1 MVALFLFFGY
11 FAAQLH
17 LEEDINKLMPSSK
30 NEDGTTKLAFA
41 DLRIKDKTFL
51 LFERKDPSITTEQL
65 AETCDAF
72 VEALLGT
79 TDSAAAPDIFYRL
92 PDDLLPDAIAY
103 LQEHLPA
110 YIDTSAYAAFDT
122 LLTAEHVKRQMEQNR
137 DDLEGEFG
145 SMFPELIQSDPLG
158 LRSVLA
164 DRMATLLNAGGGSYT
179 TIDGHF
185 FVRDSSVCV
194 AFITPQFSATNT
206 GQGSALFARMNELI
220 DSFAAVPGA
229 SPSAPAISIC
239 YHGTPASGYYNSTV
253 IKHDLTTTIA
263 GSMVLVLI
271 FIMVCFRRWDTLPLL
286 LLPVA
291 FGTLFAMAV
300 MYFLRG
306 QFSLLALGIG
316 GVVLGVALSY
326 VLHVLTHRR
335 YVNDGEQ
342 LLREQTK
349 PLLLGCVTTIGSFAG
364 LFFTNT
370 DLLQDFGLFAALAI
384 AATTLFSLV
393 YLPQLLTFVC
403 CDSVATNKDGE
414 ALERKPWLIAAVVA
428 AIVVCVGAWLWK
440 GTLFDADMHNLGY
453 DDPRVEHSE
462 QLLRSKTFTGDKEK
476 YFAAQGATM
485 EEALHNFALLRQKL
499 DSLAELGLV
508 KDYTPTDQIFIPLD
522 VQQRNIDAWHA
533 YWASAPAASAAG
545 GATVPGASAASS
557 ATVPGASAASSATVP
572 GGYAAGGASR
582 LALARRLIAET
593 APQAG
598 LLPEAFEPF
607 FELAGGDDATL
618 GSVAHYEPDALYD
631 AGLIPEGY
639 LTTLMEQTYGGDY
652 LCFTSV
658 RCENDSV
665 RSKDSDYMRICDAV
679 CKEPNLMVLDTYYY
693 TTDTLLQLNKDFN
706 ILQWLSMAFV
716 FVVLLVSFRFNI
728 KNTLLGFAPILLSW
742 LMVLGMMAIFDMHFN
757 LINIIISTFIFGIGV
772 DYSIFMMAGLVGEG
786 GKGGKGVEGG
796 KGGKGV
802 VEVKESSRLLK
813 AHQTAIFY
821 SVVVLVVTVGSMLLA
836 VHPAIRSVGFA
847 TIVGLL
853 SAVTLCYVLQ
863 PAAYRWIK
871 PHTRSAKKQNKTK

>member
-1 MVALFLFFGY
+1 MDRLFIAIYRYFHRHRLQCWLSMVALFLFFGY

-51 LFERKDPSITTEQL
+51 LFERKDATVTPSQL

-72 VEALLGT
+72 VEALT
-79 TDSAAAPDIFYRL
+79 TQDGVGSVFYRL

-103 LQEHLPA
+103 MQEYLPA
-110 YIDTSAYAAFDT
+110 YIDPSAYTAFDT
-122 LLTAEHVKRQMEQNR
+122 LLTREHLLRQMEQNR
-137 DDLEGEFG
+137 EDLEGEFG
-145 SMFPELIQSDPLG
+145 EMFPELIQSDPLG
-158 LRSVLA
+158 LRNVLA
-164 DRMATLLNAGGGSYT
+164 EQMSPLLNAGGGSYT

-185 FVRDSSVCV
+185 FVSDSSVCV

-220 DSFAAVPGA
+220 DSFSLAAPN
-229 SPSAPAISIC
+229 INIC

-263 GSMVLVLI
+263 GSMLLVLV
-271 FIMVCFRRWDTLPLL
+271 FIIVCFSRGGRFKGFEIPVLL

-326 VLHVLTHRR
+326 VLHVLTHRY
-335 YVNDGEQ
+335 YVTDGEQ

-349 PLLLGCVTTIGSFAG
+349 PLLLGCITTIGSFGG

-370 DLLQDFGLFAALAI
+370 DLLQDFGIFASLAI
-384 AATTLFSLV
+384 AATTLFSLI
-393 YLPQLLTFVC
+393 YLPQLMFG
-403 CDSVATNKDGE
+403 A
-414 ALERKPWLIAAVVA
+414 ERRETGSERAQGNSSPLQLSPLNSFINCSLDHNRWVISAVVA
-428 AIVVCVGAWLWK
+428 VIVVCVGAWLWK

-453 DDPRVEHSE
+453 DDARVEHSE

-476 YFAAQGATM
+476 YFAAQGKTM
-485 EEALHNFALLRQKL
+485 EEALHNFGLLRQKL
-499 DSLAELGLV
+499 DSLSGLGLV
-508 KDYTPTDQIFIPLD
+508 KDYTPTDRIFIPLD
-522 VQQRNIDAWHA
+522 VQRRNIDAWHA
-533 YWASAPAASAAG
+533 YWASATTA
-545 GATVPGASAASS
+545 
-557 ATVPGASAASSATVP
+557 P
-572 GGYAAGGASR
+572 GGSAVEGTNR
-582 LALARRLIAET
+582 LATARSLIAET

-598 LLPEAFEPF
+598 LLPDAFEPF
-607 FELAGGDDATL
+607 FDLATAD
-618 GSVAHYEPDALYD
+618 YEPDALYE
-631 AGLIPEGY
+631 AGIIPEGY
-639 LTTLMEQTYGGDY
+639 QTTLMEQTYSGDY

-665 RSKDSDYMRICDAV
+665 RSTDSDYRRICDAI
-679 CKEPNLMVLDTYYY
+679 CKVPSLMVLDTYYY
-693 TTDTLLQLNKDFN
+693 TTDTLLQLNTDFN

-716 FVVLLVSFRFNI
+716 FLVLLVSFRFNI
-728 KNTLLGFAPILLSW
+728 KNTLLGFSPILISW
-742 LMVLGMMAIFDMHFN
+742 LMVLGMMALFDMKFN

-772 DYSIFMMAGLVGEG
+772 DYSIFMMHGLLSQETS
-786 GKGGKGVEGG
+786 VEPLRPA
-796 KGGKGV
+796 V
-802 VEVKESSRLLK
+802 PYAAQSAQPNDMERVLT
-813 AHQTAIFY
+813 AHKTAIFF
-821 SVVVLVVTVGSMLLA
+821 SVVVLVVTVGSMLFA

-853 SAVTLCYVLQ
+853 SAVILCYVLQ
-863 PAAYRWIK
+863 PAAFRWLN
-871 PHTRSAKKQNKTK
+871 RNK

>member
-1 MVALFLFFGY
+1 MVALFTFFGY

-17 LEEDINKLMPSSK
+17 LEEDINKLMPSSR

-51 LFERKDPSITTEQL
+51 LFERKDPSVTPEQM

-72 VEALLGT
+72 VEALVGHSESIEAT
-79 TDSAAAPDIFYRL
+79 EATETAQSSEPSVPSVFYRL

-103 LQEHLPA
+103 MQDHLPA

-122 LLTAEHVKRQMEQNR
+122 LLTRQHMLRQMEQNR
-137 DDLEGEFG
+137 EDLEGEFG

-158 LRSVLA
+158 LRTVLA
-164 DRMATLLNAGGGSYT
+164 AQMAPLLNAGGGSYT

-185 FVRDSSVCV
+185 FVNDTSVCV
-194 AFITPQFSATNT
+194 AFVTPQFSATNT
-206 GQGSALFARMNELI
+206 GEGSALFARMNELI
-220 DSFAAVPGA
+220 DSFSIAAPD
-229 SPSAPAISIC
+229 INIC

-263 GSMVLVLI
+263 GSLVLVLL
-271 FIMVCFRRWDTLPLL
+271 FIMVSFRHKGGLMGLETPVLL

-335 YVNDGEQ
+335 YVADGEQ

-349 PLLLGCVTTIGSFAG
+349 PLLLGCITTIGSFGG

-384 AATTLFSLV
+384 AATTLFSLI
-393 YLPQLLTFVC
+393 YLPQLLSLNSLTPNPSPEERGV
-403 CDSVATNKDGE
+403 DTSSADNSRVKNNHSPLLGRGVGGE
-414 ALERKPWLIAAVVA
+414 ALVIF
-428 AIVVCVGAWLWK
+428 AILVCIGAWLWK

-453 DDPRVEHSE
+453 DDSRVEYSE
-462 QLLRSKTFTGDKEK
+462 QLLRSKTYTGDKEK
-476 YFAAQGATM
+476 YFASQGSTM
-485 EEALHNFALLRQKL
+485 EEAIHNFGLLRHKL
-499 DSLAELGLV
+499 DSLQALGLV
-508 KDYTPTDQIFIPLD
+508 KSYTPTDRIFIPLD
-522 VQQRNIDAWHA
+522 QQQRNIEAWHA
-533 YWASAPAASAAG
+533 YWATSAPGGFPAGAAVSAASA
-545 GATVPGASAASS
+545 
-557 ATVPGASAASSATVP
+557 P
-572 GGYAAGGASR
+572 GGSPAGAAVETR
-582 LALARRLIAET
+582 LSLARRLIAET

-598 LLPEAFEPF
+598 LLPDAFEPF
-607 FELAGGDDATL
+607 FDLATIPEASASG
-618 GSVAHYEPDALYD
+618 PDALYD

-665 RSKDSDYMRICDAV
+665 RSSDSDYRRICDAV
-679 CKEPNLMVLDTYYY
+679 CQEPSLMVLDTYYY
-693 TTDTLLQLNKDFN
+693 TTDTLLQLNTDFN

-716 FVVLLVSFRFNI
+716 FLVLLVSFRFNLWH
-728 KNTLLGFAPILLSW
+728 TVLGFAPILLSW
-742 LMVLGMMAIFDMHFN
+742 LMVLGMMAIFGVRFN

-772 DYSIFMMAGLVGEG
+772 DYSIFVMHGLLGEG
-786 GKGGKGVEGG
+786 GKGVE
-796 KGGKGV
+796 
-802 VEVKESSRLLK
+802 EVKEVKEAEQKRLLR
-813 AHQTAIFY
+813 AHMKAIFF

-863 PAAYRWIK
+863 PAAYHWLTNR
-871 PHTRSAKKQNKTK
+871 KQKE